1 MIDPQEAKMQTRRK
15 FIQIV
20 PVAGAALLAG
30 REVLAQ
36 PGGIAI
42 QILDAKIRD
51 MGIYLHNYKNATTA
65 KADTLEKLAEE
76 LGLPV
81 ANFVKT
87 VHEYNA
93 AVQPG
98 N

>member
-1 MIDPQEAKMQTRRK
+1 MYPYSIMVNLKGERFVDESWDTRGRTY
-15 FIQIV
+15 
-20 PVAGAALLAG
+20 ASMG

-42 QILDAKIRD
+42 QILDAKIRE

-65 KADTLEKLAEE
+65 KADTLEKLAED

-81 ANFVKT
+81 ANFMKT
-87 VHEYNA
+87 VRE
-93 AVQPG
+93 
-98 N
+98 